1 VIFGRTPLHP
11 VHSVNP
17 AGARPSPPPRWAV
30 AVDPLLVRA
39 ARDVQPLAAMTPLDA
54 HAERERLAADLRARR
69 PALPRWTYARRDHE
83 ALRRALDAAEWML
96 AREREHPLDRLYC
109 ARLRELSLEASLCEA
124 AGTTAVAR
132 LATERYAHGTTEVT
146 RAASAL
152 CAAWLDEAPCALTE
166 GERRTMRSDDPRPA
180 SLLSRMRATVGRLRL
195 PFAVVATPALA
206 SLAATGENAIFVASG
221 RDVCEEDAERT
232 VLHEVDGHARPRA
245 RSSHAE
251 LALLRAGTA
260 RGVDHQEGRALVL
273 EQRAGYFGARRK
285 RQLAARHRAVE
296 AMLDGATFS
305 DVARRLVDAHG
316 VDELDAVIVAERAF
330 RGGDG
335 VRPGLGRERVYLESF
350 VRVTRHLEEH
360 PDDDAV
366 LSYGQIAIDAIDVL
380 RPYVVADPADYG
392 TSCTGTVTQ
401 LAPPRSSWTTR
412 KM

>member
-1 VIFGRTPLHP
+1 
-11 VHSVNP
+11 
-17 AGARPSPPPRWAV
+17 V

-39 ARDVQPLAAMTPLDA
+39 AHEIQPLAAMTPLEA
-54 HAERERLAADLRARR
+54 RGERERLAGELRARR
-69 PALPRWTYARRDHE
+69 RAMPRWTYARRDHE

-96 AREREHPLDRLYC
+96 ARERVHPLDRLYG

-132 LATERYAHGTTEVT
+132 LATERYAHGTTEVA
-146 RAASAL
+146 RAASSL
-152 CAAWLDEAPCALTE
+152 CAAWLDETPCALAE
-166 GERRTMRSDDPRPA
+166 PERRTMRSDDPRPT

-206 SLAATGENAIFVASG
+206 SLAATGETAILVVAG
-221 RDVCEEDAERT
+221 RDVCDEDAERT

-245 RSSHAE
+245 RSSHAD
-251 LALLRAGTA
+251 LALIRAGTA

-273 EQRAGYFGARRK
+273 EQRAGYFTGRRK

-305 DVARRLVDAHG
+305 DVARRLVDVHG
-316 VDELDAVIVAERAF
+316 LDEFDAVVVAERAF

-335 VRPGLGRERVYLESF
+335 TRPGLGRERVYLESF
-350 VRVTRHLEEH
+350 VRVSRHLAEH
-360 PDDDAV
+360 PDDEGV
-366 LSYGQIAIDAIDVL
+366 LSCGQISLEAIDTL
-380 RPYVVADPADYG
+380 RPYTVAAPPPDYG